1 MNFALKAGL
10 LCGVC
15 LAAVAT
21 LVVWLLPVEAIQ
33 GWRIGF
39 ESSDPYAQFEAA
51 GQAEALTWLARTVL
65 PVATLLLLWSLWN
78 SARVNAALSQAAGGL
93 ARSTDCRDPERPHAL
108 VNALR
113 TWGLRAF
120 LAGWVLLFLVQSV
133 DGVLQR
139 GRDWAYFR
147 FRSGGDVLPNI
158 SFENRDVIRYLRQAT
173 PETARI
179 LVGSDQS
186 VFFLSYYLLPRRI
199 FHKVHP
205 EAEFVIPQPGQQRPL
220 TAYRLSD
227 LSAAEIASIHPDF
240 VLEYYETP
248 TYNDPARRLEDAN
261 WVAFWRS
268 LHGSTEV
275 PPYFVSL
282 RRVAPGATP

>member
-1 MNFALKAGL
+1 MNSALKAGL
-10 LCGVC
+10 LVGVC

-33 GWRIGF
+33 GWRIGL
-39 ESSDPYAQFEAA
+39 EPGDPYAQFEAA
-51 GQAEALTWLARTVL
+51 GQAEALTWLARVML
-65 PVATLLLLWSLWN
+65 PAATLLLVWSLWN
-78 SARVNAALSQAAGGL
+78 FAGVSAALSRAAHGF
-93 ARSTDCRDPERPHAL
+93 ARATDGRDPERSPTPTD
-108 VNALR
+108 ALR

-120 LAGWVLLFLVQSV
+120 LVGWALLFLVQSV
-133 DGVLQR
+133 EGVLQR

-147 FRSGGDVLPNI
+147 FRSGGEVLPNM

-179 LVGSDQS
+179 LVASDQS
-186 VFFLSYYLLPRRI
+186 VFFLSYYLLPRRV

-205 EAEFVIPQPGQQRPL
+205 ESEFVIPQPGQQRPL
-220 TAYRLSD
+220 MAYRLSD
-227 LSAAEIASIHPDF
+227 LSPEEIASIGPDF

-248 TYNDPARRLEDAN
+248 AYNDPARRLEDAQ

-268 LHGSTEV
+268 LHRSSEV
-275 PPYFVSL
+275 PPYLVSL
-282 RRVAPGATP
+282 RRAAPEAAP